1 MRRTSIKTKICIIL
15 FSILAAIVL
24 STSLLV
30 YQYMKSAS
38 RKQIYNMNQSVLN
51 QISQN
56 GNMLFSIVKAT
67 SDRLTYSSDL
77 NELLLLSPEE
87 MEGSAFQKQ
96 DGEMEQFLSEL
107 SWMQSQL
114 SVRFDIYVIGE
125 NGYVCST
132 DYSKD
137 YERNLE
143 QHRQEADIE
152 DNEEWTLIETFE
164 EPNGMGAYH
173 YVFQVICDVE
183 DLIAGERIGIA
194 VINVSEKLLFDI
206 FSDMNVD
213 GRTVR
218 IVNEQGKI
226 VSSQDKREIGTVY
239 PGWMEFDGSS
249 ADMQQAEYDKCLITR
264 SRISGTDWYVL
275 DEIPETMIMYPLE
288 TTKLFL
294 FIFLSLLF
302 VGILTLSF
310 VLSGMLS
317 RPILE
322 IQEKMGRVME
332 GDLQTRT
339 TVTGNDELGSLGKS
353 FNAMVERIDGLITS
367 VKNEERLKRKAEID
381 FLQAQI
387 NPHFIYNTLSSIRC
401 LVSMGDNE
409 EAEEMLY
416 QFSKLLRS
424 TLSKAE
430 EFTTIEQEMELIKI
444 YGELQKI
451 RYPDSFQLVFEIEDA
466 VSQTKIPVLLVQP
479 IVENAIFHAG
489 TEYVTICIKAYK
501 DGEDLKIIIIDNGR
515 GMMKE
520 EIKTSLAHKGQMN
533 KVGLKNVDERLKLIY
548 GEAYGLYI
556 ESEKGQGTKITLR
569 MKTLE

>member
-1 MRRTSIKTKICIIL
+1 MRRTSIKTKMSLIL
-15 FSILAAIVL
+15 FSILAATVL
-24 STSLLV
+24 FTSLFV
-30 YQYMKSAS
+30 YQYMRSAS

-77 NELLLLSPEE
+77 NELLLLKPEE
-87 MEGSAFQKQ
+87 LSGSAFQEQ
-96 DGEMEQFLSEL
+96 DEEMEQFLSEL

-114 SVRFDIYVIGE
+114 SVRFDIYVKGK
-125 NGYVCST
+125 NGYICST

-143 QHRQEADIE
+143 QRREGTGKDTK
-152 DNEEWTLIETFE
+152 EEWTLIETVE

-173 YVFQVICDVE
+173 YIFQVICDVE
-183 DLIAGERIGIA
+183 DLITGEPIGIA

-206 FSDMNVD
+206 FSDMNVG

-218 IVNEQGKI
+218 IVNEQGQI
-226 VSSQDKREIGTVY
+226 ISSQDKREIGEIY
-239 PGWMEFDGSS
+239 PGWTEFNGNLD
-249 ADMQQAEYDKCLITR
+249 DIQQAEYEKCLVTR
-264 SRISGTDWYVL
+264 SRISNTNWYVL
-275 DEIPETMIMYPLE
+275 DEIPETMIMYPME

-294 FIFLSLLF
+294 ILFLSLLF
-302 VGILTLSF
+302 IGILTLSF
-310 VLSGMLS
+310 ILSNMLS
-317 RPILE
+317 RPVLE
-322 IQEKMGRVME
+322 IQEKMGRVMK

-353 FNAMVERIDGLITS
+353 FNTMVEQIDGLITS
-367 VKNEERLKRKAEID
+367 VKREERLKRKAEID

-401 LVSMGDNE
+401 LVAMEENQ

-424 TLSKAE
+424 TLSRTE

-444 YGELQKI
+444 YAELQKI
-451 RYPDSFQLVFEIEDA
+451 RYPDSFQIIFDIEESA
-466 VSQTKIPVLLVQP
+466 RELKIPVLLVQP

-489 TEYVTICIKAYK
+489 IDFVTICIKAYQ
-501 DGEDLKIIIIDNGR
+501 EDENLQVVIVDNGR
-515 GMMKE
+515 GMTEKQ
-520 EIKTSLAHKGQMN
+520 IQTSLKHEGQMN

-548 GEAYGLYI
+548 GEAYGLSI
-556 ESEKGQGTKITLR
+556 ESEEGKGTKMILR
-569 MKTLE
+569 MKALE